1 MQGESQGMNIESVGA
16 AWFAVQTKRYD
27 EQRVIQHL
35 DAKSIRAFLPLIESC
50 RRRNGSRGPAR
61 LEPLF
66 PGYLFV
72 AMQSPDVDPAHWHI
86 VRWTP
91 GVRRILGAEG
101 MAVPVPLEA
110 IETIRARVS
119 ALGFVRLGIRFIPG
133 ARVRISSGPLAG
145 LEAIFD
151 RPTSRDG
158 RVRVL
163 LELLGQV
170 GRAEVDEVD
179 LDVA

>member
-1 MQGESQGMNIESVGA
+1 MQTDGT
-16 AWFAVQTKRYD
+16 AWFVVQAKRYD
-27 EQRVIQHL
+27 EQRVVRHL
-35 DAKSIRAFLPLIESC
+35 AVQSIPTFLPLIESF
-50 RRRNGSRGPAR
+50 RRRNGFRGAAR

-72 AMQSPDVDPAHWHI
+72 AMQALDVNPTQWHI

-91 GVRRILGAEG
+91 GVRRILGTEDT
-101 MAVPVPLEA
+101 PVPMPLEV
-110 IETIRARVS
+110 IETIQARVRD
-119 ALGFVRLGIRFIPG
+119 LGFVRPGMRFTPG

-151 RPTSRDG
+151 CPSSKAG

-170 GRAEVDEVD
+170 GRVEVDEAN
-179 LDVA
+179 LDAA